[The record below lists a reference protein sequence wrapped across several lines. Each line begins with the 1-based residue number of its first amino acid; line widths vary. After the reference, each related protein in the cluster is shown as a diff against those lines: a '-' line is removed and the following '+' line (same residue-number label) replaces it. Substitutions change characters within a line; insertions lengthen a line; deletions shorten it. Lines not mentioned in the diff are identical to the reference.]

1 MKLKN
6 ISLIQNIIKSCH
18 EFLHAILRQFPQFF
32 PNKLLIQS
40 HDLAELDKRRSCQSR
55 ILQIFGGEQK
65 IFLSWL
71 LGHVGC
77 DRGNDNI
84 ASFLVKSIGRDDYSG
99 PHFDSREV
107 RKRERNESNLAPFTR
122 CHIWNR

>member
-1 MKLKN
+1 MTDLVETYN
-6 ISLIQNIIKSCH
+6 VNLIQNAVERGH
-18 EFLHAILRQFPQFF
+18 EFLHAILRQSPQFF
-32 PNKLLIQS
+32 PNKLLM
-40 HDLAELDKRRSCQSR
+40 
-55 ILQIFGGEQK
+55 QK

-84 ASFLVKSIGRDDYSG
+84 TSLLVKSIRRDDHSG
-99 PHFDSREV
+99 PHLDSREV
-107 RKRERNESNLAPFTR
+107 RKRERNENDLAPFTR